1 MLLRKK
7 QEAAATASTAQ
18 DGSAIAESDHR
29 IPTRDGSEITVRA
42 YRGPR
47 SDRGPVMVMLHGGGF
62 ALGGLDNEAHLC
74 RQWCQEFNGVSINVE
89 YRLAPEFKFPTA
101 TYDGYDAVKWAATHP
116 SVHGG
121 DLEKG
126 FIVAGIS
133 AGANIACTISHL
145 ARDDN
150 LTPGLTGV
158 YLSIPAVLSPEAVP
172 DRLKGDYKSRQENQ
186 NALVLDNKAVALFA
200 SAYPA
205 LRLDYRPLLTL
216 LRKNSINKTRC
227 PLSCLL

>member
-1 MLLRKK
+1 MLIQKK
-7 QEAAATASTAQ
+7 RAAEATATSAAQ
-18 DGSAIAESDHR
+18 HGSSIAEADHR
-29 IPTRDGSEITVRA
+29 IPTRDGSEITVRV
-42 YRGPR
+42 YRGPQ
-47 SDRGPVMVMLHGGGF
+47 SDGGPVMVMLHGGGF

-89 YRLAPEFKFPTA
+89 YRLAPEFKFPVA
-101 TYDGYDAVKWAATHP
+101 VYDGYDAVKWAADNP

-121 DLEKG
+121 NLAKG

-150 LTPGLTGV
+150 LTPRLTGV

-172 DRLKGDYKSRQENQ
+172 ERLKGDYKSRQENQ
-186 NALVLDNKAVALFA
+186 DALVLDNKAVALFG

-205 LRLDYRPLLTL
+205 LRLDYARY
-216 LRKNSINKTRC
+216 
-227 PLSCLL
+227 